1 MANSLELRD
10 SSAVERPDEYV
21 REMVLRAGS
30 SFLWG
35 MRLLPPSR
43 RRAMYAIY
51 AFCRAVDDVADGQEE
66 ETHKLAQL
74 ESWRKEVDLLFTGK
88 PKHPIMRALVEATRQ
103 FGLPKAEFLAVID
116 GMEMDVRNPAVAPSL
131 SDFQLYC
138 RRVAGAVGLLSIH
151 AFGAKGE
158 EAEELAIV
166 EGEALQITNILR
178 DLQEDAAVGRL
189 YVPRE
194 YLEAQNITDR
204 NPKNVLADPR
214 FAEVHKTLCAEARQ
228 RFARARQLIR
238 RNSGS
243 SLRPARLMLEIYSR
257 LLERIDDRGWPGD
270 GRRVR
275 VPRAVKLWLVLRY
288 GLI

>member
-1 MANSLELRD
+1 MAESVELRGAA
-10 SSAVERPDEYV
+10 AVDRPEDYV
-21 REMVLRAGS
+21 RAVVLRAGS

-51 AFCRAVDDVADGQEE
+51 AFCRAVDDIADGPEDRMQKLERLEAWRQEV
-66 ETHKLAQL
+66 K
-74 ESWRKEVDLLFTGK
+74 LLFSGK
-88 PKHPIMRALVEATRQ
+88 PKHPIMRALLDATRQ
-103 FGLPKAEFLAVID
+103 FDLPKAEFLAVID
-116 GMEMDVRNPAVAPSL
+116 GMEMDVRSPVLAPSL
-131 SDFQLYC
+131 EDFQLYC

-151 AFGAKGE
+151 AFGAKGPQ
-158 EAEELAIV
+158 AEELAVV

-178 DLQEDAAVGRL
+178 DLQEDAALGRL

-194 YLEAQNITDR
+194 YLEAEGIADLS
-204 NPKNVLADPR
+204 PAAVLADPR
-214 FAEVHKTLCAEARQ
+214 FARVHKRLCADARE
-228 RFARARQLIR
+228 RFARARALIR
-238 RNSGS
+238 QNSGS

-257 LLERIDDRGWPGD
+257 VLEHLDDAGWPASGA
-270 GRRVR
+270 GIR